1 MRYTTLLATAALA
14 LALPVILA
22 HCASLQ
28 PNRSPLTYDAKSV
41 GKPNSGAALELW
53 LPPGTGPFPAVLVM
67 HGCGGINAN
76 HRGWA
81 RRLTEW
87 GYAAALLDGFRPRN
101 TNSTCYNKMSTP
113 RPVLRAQ
120 DAFNAAI
127 YLRTLP
133 TIQPDHIGIVGFSHG
148 GTTALYMALAS
159 GAPTDRGGRPFQ
171 AVVAYYPGCL
181 LKVLGEPE
189 KILGEPASDVL
200 ILIGENDDW
209 TLAPDCLKYVE
220 LQSGFPHAPT
230 IKVYPGA
237 VHAFDAAYRVGLD
250 EHGHLQGAHPEAR
263 ADSYVMTKTFLDA
276 RLKSK

>member
-1 MRYTTLLATAALA
+1 MRRTTSLAKVALA
-14 LALPVILA
+14 LVLPFILA
-22 HCASLQ
+22 HCASV
-28 PNRSPLTYDAKSV
+28 PGPLTYDANSV
-41 GKPNSGAALELW
+41 GKPNSGAPMELW
-53 LPPGTGPFPAVLVM
+53 LPPGTGPFPAVVVM
-67 HGCGGINAN
+67 HGCAGVRDH
-76 HRGWA
+76 HRAWA
-81 RRLTEW
+81 KRLMEW
-87 GYAAALLDGFRPRN
+87 GYAAALLDSFRPRN

-148 GTTALYMALAS
+148 GTTALYTALAS
-159 GAPTDRGGRPFQ
+159 GAPTDRGGRAFQ

-181 LKVLGEPE
+181 LKVPGEPE

-237 VHAFDAAYRVGLD
+237 VHIFDAAFRVYLD
-250 EHGHLQGAHPEAR
+250 QEGHMQGAHPEAR
-263 ADSYVMTKTFLDA
+263 ADSYVMTKDFFDA

>member
-1 MRYTTLLATAALA
+1 
-14 LALPVILA
+14 
-22 HCASLQ
+22 
-28 PNRSPLTYDAKSV
+28 
-41 GKPNSGAALELW
+41 
-53 LPPGTGPFPAVLVM
+53 
-67 HGCGGINAN
+67 
-76 HRGWA
+76 
-81 RRLTEW
+81 
-87 GYAAALLDGFRPRN
+87 
-101 TNSTCYNKMSTP
+101 MSNP
-113 RPVLRAQ
+113 RPALRAQ

-127 YLRTLP
+127 CLRTLP

-148 GTTALYMALAS
+148 GSTALYTALAS

-181 LKVLGEPE
+181 LKVRGEPE